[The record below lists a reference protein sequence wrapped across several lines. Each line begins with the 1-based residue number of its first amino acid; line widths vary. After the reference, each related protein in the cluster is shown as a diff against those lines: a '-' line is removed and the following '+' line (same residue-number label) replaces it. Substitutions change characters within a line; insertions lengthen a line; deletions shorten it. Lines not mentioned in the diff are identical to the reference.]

1 MVLDYLNDFWQLACF
16 LFPWLPNQFL
26 QHAPHP
32 PFATFPFQPVCC
44 CRNLNGEV
52 HVVEDDL
59 ERTSVN
65 RNCGTNNSAHLV
77 LVTSVILP
85 ISCLEGWGVG
95 SPCPSWLGKLPGT
108 PGIYEHVLNWC
119 YYSDC
124 RAISGPKDLAKGRRS
139 KSSGMILNILLVYFV
154 PRILWREGWLA
165 GRLAGGT
172 SYINRFLA
180 CQLPLEPLRGGK
192 EGGQMPSPVVVIR
205 PAGSVWQWAVR
216 HCNANDR
223 HIITCKT
230 LMTGLQRLRVWA
242 NWKWW
247 L

>member
-77 LVTSVILP
+77 LVTSVIPP
-85 ISCLEGWGVG
+85 ISCLEGWGLG
-95 SPCPSWLGKLPGT
+95 SPCPGWLGKLPGT

-192 EGGQMPSPVVVIR
+192 RRRTNAI
-205 PAGSVWQWAVR
+205 AGRRNQASRIGLTVS
-216 HCNANDR
+216 CPP
-223 HIITCKT
+223 
-230 LMTGLQRLRVWA
+230 LQRQRPTHHHMQNSHDGVAAAEGLS
-242 NWKWW
+242 
-247 L
+247 